1 MSMRL
6 VFRLFR
12 KIFKT
17 FILPSSKSFV
27 LFSFSVK
34 NLLADVKSANN
45 QNQIIYRE
53 VRRITLVS
61 SLNVQTLD
69 PFVIAKM
76 NNISNELKVRVAVL
90 L

>member
-6 VFRLFR
+6 VFGLFR

-17 FILPSSKSFV
+17 FIYRAQNH
-27 LFSFSVK
+27 LFFFSVK

-69 PFVIAKM
+69 PFIIAKM
-76 NNISNELKVRVAVL
+76 NNISNELKVKVAVL